1 MSKLNELFVSNI
13 NKAIT
18 AADVMS
24 DINAKP
30 MAYASI
36 AHALAVYLQG
46 NASIINLPQ
55 EHESVNTA
63 GMDLGIQD
71 RVEESTLN
79 EGIEQLQAN
88 NQMVADAIDNA
99 ITGDQW
105 TLPYDQ
111 HGIPYLN
118 DEDFAIPERVLAYNN
133 AMTPELE
140 AKKQEIANAQG
151 QAIMNEAPVAPVA
164 EAPQPTAPAP
174 QAPQAAP
181 VAEYK
186 QEHLDQL
193 EAYKVSFDYTNNPA
207 QLDTLYRNFTDGTSA
222 TLAEISP
229 STIEAFLFFI
239 QDELAKARVRLQ
251 DWENSWLT
259 KEGLNNLIAEAYQTP
274 GATIDDYVGDGNIF
288 WFLEYIELYN
298 ANAWLNSYKSEM
310 PADQL
315 NGYIRQYF
323 DNPSLTIDN
332 VNDTNVVGLYYFI
345 EQSMA
350 QTA

>member
-1 MSKLNELFVSNI
+1 MSKLNELFVNNI

-46 NASIINLPQ
+46 NTSVINLPQ
-55 EHESVNTA
+55 EHEAVNAT
-63 GMDLGIQD
+63 GIDLGTPEK
-71 RVEESTLN
+71 VGESTLN

-88 NQMVADAIDNA
+88 NQKVAAAIDNA
-99 ITGDQW
+99 IAGDQW

-164 EAPQPTAPAP
+164 EAPQATAPAPAP
-174 QAPQAAP
+174 QATAP

-193 EAYKVSFDYTNNPA
+193 EAYKVSFDYANNPA
-207 QLDTLYRNFTDGTSA
+207 QLDTLYHNFTDGTSA
-222 TLAEISP
+222 TLAEINP
-229 STIEAFLFFI
+229 STIEAFLYFI

-251 DWENSWLT
+251 EWENSWLT

-274 GATIDDYVGDGNIF
+274 GATIDTYVSDGNIF
-288 WFLEYIELYN
+288 WFLDCVELYN
-298 ANAWLNSYKSEM
+298 ANAWLNSYKAEM
-310 PADQL
+310 SADQL
-315 NGYIRQYF
+315 NGYVRQYF
-323 DNPSLTIDN
+323 DNATLTIDN
-332 VNDTNVVGLYYFI
+332 IDDTNVVGLIYFI
-345 EQSMA
+345 QQSMA